1 VTTTTLTSQAA
12 TLGLAIG
19 LAFSLV
25 CYLVTNL
32 SPGGMITPAWLA
44 LILVQDLRH
53 AILVAATTVATY
65 LGTRVLQRFVILYG
79 KRLFAAIVLL
89 GVLLSAG
96 SYLLIEADYPYLFTA
111 QTLGFVVPGLI
122 TYQLV
127 RQPIRPTLVAIVA
140 VTGAS
145 YVVLASGIL
154 LGALPNVS

>member
-53 AILVAATTVATY
+53 AILVGVTTVATY

-89 GVLLSAG
+89 SAA
-96 SYLLIEADYPYLFTA
+96 SYLLIESDYPYLFTA

-127 RQPIRPTLVAIVA
+127 RQPIRPTLVAIAA

-154 LGALPNVS
+154 LGALPSVG

>member
-1 VTTTTLTSQAA
+1 MTTTTLSSQAA

-79 KRLFAAIVLL
+79 RSEERRVGKECA
-89 GVLLSAG
+89 
-96 SYLLIEADYPYLFTA
+96 
-111 QTLGFVVPGLI
+111 
-122 TYQLV
+122 
-127 RQPIRPTLVAIVA
+127 
-140 VTGAS
+140 
-145 YVVLASGIL
+145 
-154 LGALPNVS
+154 